1 MTDTHAMRVVS
12 APLVE
17 PTADTGLIAVFRKRY
32 LLRLLVQRELSARY
46 QASVLGLLWSYIQPA
61 TRFLMYYF
69 VIGGIL
75 GLHKNVENFG
85 IHIFVGLV
93 LVHYFTETFGA
104 GTRSIVGNRA
114 LVQKMA
120 MPREMFPVASMLV
133 SLYHTLPQLLIL
145 IVACGLTGWRPD
157 PVGLVSGVLA
167 FVIVMT
173 FGTACALL
181 FSALNVMVRDFQ
193 NFVGT
198 LGHLHPLQRADDL
211 HLRHGVHPVRR
222 RPRVDLPAQPDRQ
235 CRAPRAALLLERD
248 DQRPG
253 ADQCARYAAG
263 PAHPWRGHRAGLVRA
278 AAGRP
283 AHLQPSRAPIPGEP
297 LMAESIVCRNV
308 VKDFRLQ
315 YHRTVKQMA
324 VAAAKRKQ
332 LSERFLAVNDVS
344 FTVEQGES
352 VGLMGLNGSGKS
364 TLLKLIN
371 GVMRPD
377 KGQVLTRG
385 RIAGLIA
392 TGAGFHPQLTGR
404 ENLFLNAAILGMSEA
419 ETKRKFDAI
428 ADFADIGR
436 FLDVPVGRYS
446 SGMYA
451 RLGFAIAIHVDSD
464 IFLVDEAL
472 AVGDKPFKR
481 KCLARMDEVRQEG
494 RTMFYVSHASESV
507 RRMCDRVLVLESG
520 RLVYDGEVDGGIKYL
535 HYDEG
540 EDGEEFSEE
549 LEEELG
555 ADI

>member
-1 MTDTHAMRVVS
+1 
-12 APLVE
+12 
-17 PTADTGLIAVFRKRY
+17 
-32 LLRLLVQRELSARY
+32 
-46 QASVLGLLWSYIQPA
+46 
-61 TRFLMYYF
+61 
-69 VIGGIL
+69 
-75 GLHKNVENFG
+75 
-85 IHIFVGLV
+85 
-93 LVHYFTETFGA
+93 
-104 GTRSIVGNRA
+104 
-114 LVQKMA
+114 
-120 MPREMFPVASMLV
+120 
-133 SLYHTLPQLLIL
+133 
-145 IVACGLTGWRPD
+145 
-157 PVGLVSGVLA
+157 
-167 FVIVMT
+167 
-173 FGTACALL
+173 
-181 FSALNVMVRDFQ
+181 
-193 NFVGT
+193 
-198 LGHLHPLQRADDL
+198 
-211 HLRHGVHPVRR
+211 
-222 RPRVDLPAQPDRQ
+222 
-235 CRAPRAALLLERD
+235 
-248 DQRPG
+248 
-253 ADQCARYAAG
+253 
-263 PAHPWRGHRAGLVRA
+263 
-278 AAGRP
+278 
-283 AHLQPSRAPIPGEP
+283 
-297 LMAESIVCRNV
+297 MAESIVCRNV
-308 VKDFRLQ
+308 DKVFRLQ

-324 VAAAKRKQ
+324 VAAAKGRR
-332 LSERFLAVNDVS
+332 LSEKFKALDDVS